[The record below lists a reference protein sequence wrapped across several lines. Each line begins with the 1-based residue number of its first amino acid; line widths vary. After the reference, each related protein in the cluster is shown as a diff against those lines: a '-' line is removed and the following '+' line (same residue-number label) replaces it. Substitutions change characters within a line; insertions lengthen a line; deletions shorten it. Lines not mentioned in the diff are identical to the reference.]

1 MTDKSTPTMSEVQ
14 DNETSPTAF
23 RVLAFY
29 KFVSPKLARESLKPL
44 QSELETTCRAYHTRG
59 TLLLAEEGING
70 TICYPF
76 FEQST
81 SDPLLDFLRSK
92 FEGLRIRTSAS
103 DHYVF
108 ARLKIKI
115 KHEIVTMHQDEIS
128 PTECVGMYVKPDR
141 WNELLQDPDCLVIDT
156 RNDYEVQVGTFR
168 NAVNPQTHSFT
179 EFPDWLRQQ
188 LNENKQEDT
197 KIPNKIAMFCKS

>member
-1 MTDKSTPTMSEVQ
+1 MSKAQ
-14 DNETSPTAF
+14 DNKTSPPAF

-70 TICYPF
+70 TICYSF
-76 FEQST
+76 SKQST
-81 SDPLLDFLRSK
+81 SDPLLEFLQSK
-92 FEGLRIRTSAS
+92 FEGLRIRISAS
-103 DHYVF
+103 DHHVF
-108 ARLKIKI
+108 ARLKVKI
-115 KHEIVTMHQDEIS
+115 KHEIVTMHRDDIS
-128 PTECVGMYVKPDR
+128 PTECVGMYVKPYR
-141 WNELLQDPDCLVIDT
+141 WNELLHDPDCLVIDT
-156 RNDYEVQVGTFR
+156 RNDYEIQVGTFR

-188 LNENKQEDT
+188 LNENKQEET
-197 KIPNKIAMFCKS
+197 KLPNKIAMFCK